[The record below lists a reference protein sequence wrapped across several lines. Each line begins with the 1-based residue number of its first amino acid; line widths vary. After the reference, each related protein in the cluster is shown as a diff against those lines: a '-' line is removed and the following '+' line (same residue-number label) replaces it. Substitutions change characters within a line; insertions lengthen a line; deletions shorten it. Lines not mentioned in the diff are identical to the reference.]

1 MNTRNHL
8 VLGTF
13 ILLSLAGLTVATFR
27 LTDLRFGPR
36 QVRTVYFG
44 ADSLVTD
51 GLEVYT
57 AGTRVGTV
65 RGVELVPDA
74 QIAEGRYVQARVEL
88 LPDLTLWEG
97 AKVVIES
104 RSILGGIVLELDR
117 GDPKGAVLPADRALD
132 GKVDLGLV
140 GGLSDILADNRANL
154 RDTIANAREFS
165 ERLKTGGGTLDR
177 LINDPALYDKL
188 LQASDKLLR
197 LSERLTDG
205 EGTMGKLMT
214 SDELY
219 IRFNGVVEKLDG
231 ALEGIE
237 RGEGTVG
244 QPLAELKAFL
254 IEYRKVAELLKDPE
268 QGVIGLLVN
277 DVETR
282 KGVQKTLADLQVFT
296 RRLNAS
302 EGTLAKLMED
312 PAIYDDLAAL
322 TGNMRS
328 ISDQINS
335 GRGTLGLLVKDEQ
348 VYEELLRMLE
358 AFREGGELAREN
370 APIASMISFTSIF
383 FNVLN

>member
-13 ILLSLAGLTVATFR
+13 ILLALAGLTVATFR

-65 RGVELVPDA
+65 RGVELVPDG
-74 QIAEGRYVQARVEL
+74 QIAEGRYVQARIEL
-88 LPDLTLWEG
+88 RPDLTLWEG
-97 AKVVIES
+97 AEVVIQS

-117 GDPKGAVLPADRALD
+117 GDPHGPPLPADRALE
-132 GKVDLGLV
+132 GRVDLGLV
-140 GGLSDILADNRANL
+140 GGLREIVAENRSDV
-154 RDTIANAREFS
+154 RDMIANAKQISQELREG
-165 ERLKTGGGTLDR
+165 KGTLG
-177 LINDPALYDKL
+177 LLLKNPELYDKL
-188 LQASDKLLR
+188 LRASDKLLW
-197 LSERLTDG
+197 LSEQLTDG
-205 EGTMGKLMT
+205 KGTMGKLMT

-219 IRFNGVVEKLDG
+219 VRFNGMVEKLDG
-231 ALEGIE
+231 ALEGID

-244 QPLAELKAFL
+244 QPLAELKKFL
-254 IEYRKVAELLKDPE
+254 VEYRQVAEKLQDPE
-268 QGVIGLLVN
+268 QGVIGMLVS
-277 DVETR
+277 DKATR
-282 KGVQKTLADLQVFT
+282 ESVQKTLTDLEGFT
-296 RRLNAS
+296 QKLNAGK
-302 EGTLAKLMED
+302 GTLGRLMDD
-312 PAIYDDLAAL
+312 PVIYDDLAAL
-322 TGNMRS
+322 TGNLRS

-335 GRGTLGLLVKDEQ
+335 GRGTLGLLIKDEQ